1 MAHALIVGGGLI
13 GLLTARSL
21 RAHGFDVTL
30 VERGRLGQ
38 QASWAGGGI
47 LSPLYPWRAPAAV
60 TRLAQRAQ
68 RQWPALADTLLVR
81 TGIDPQY
88 RPGGMLVVD
97 ADAPDE
103 VAAWARCHHVALCGL
118 DREAAAEAEPG
129 LRMPPGSAWLL
140 PDVASVRNPRLLRG
154 VAAVAAGEGV
164 QLRENMAVDAIA
176 HAGGRA
182 VGVDT
187 PSGRIGA
194 DTVVVC
200 AGAWSAPL
208 LADLGAEPPGIH
220 PLRGQM
226 LAFGACPDTLEHIVL
241 TGGRYLIPRRDGT
254 ILAGSTLEPAGFDCA
269 TTDSARVALHE
280 HAVGLLP
287 ALAEAPVAA
296 HWAGLRPASD
306 DDVPT
311 IAAHPAIAGL
321 WLNAGHFRNGIVT
334 APASAELAASLI
346 AGTAPP
352 LDPLPYAWPA
362 DAGGSR

>member
-1 MAHALIVGGGLI
+1 
-13 GLLTARSL
+13 
-21 RAHGFDVTL
+21 
-30 VERGRLGQ
+30 
-38 QASWAGGGI
+38 
-47 LSPLYPWRAPAAV
+47 
-60 TRLAQRAQ
+60 
-68 RQWPALADTLLVR
+68 
-81 TGIDPQY
+81 
-88 RPGGMLVVD
+88 
-97 ADAPDE
+97 
-103 VAAWARCHHVALCGL
+103 
-118 DREAAAEAEPG
+118 
-129 LRMPPGSAWLL
+129 
-140 PDVASVRNPRLLRG
+140 
-154 VAAVAAGEGV
+154 V

-208 LADLGAEPPGIH
+208 LAGLGAEPPGIH

-226 LAFGACPDTLEHIVL
+226 LAFAAAPDTLAHIVL

-269 TTDSARVALHE
+269 TTDSARLALHE